1 MNLIYWG
8 TSENC
13 VPKVDLV
20 EAGKMGKREDL
31 RKFKEGQIVTAGQLV
46 KIAPSLQ
53 WSAVLVKLL

>member
-1 MNLIYWG
+1 MDLIYWG

-20 EAGKMGKREDL
+20 EAGKMGKCEDL
-31 RKFKEGQIVTAGQLV
+31 RKFKEGQIVTAGQL
-46 KIAPSLQ
+46 APSLQ

>member
-1 MNLIYWG
+1 MDLIYWG

-31 RKFKEGQIVTAGQLV
+31 RKFKEGQIVTAGQLGQTSSQSV
-46 KIAPSLQ
+46 GQVTLK
-53 WSAVLVKLL
+53 